1 MWNSSIAHFP
11 WCDFSNT
18 FWIFKNFTLLSFLLR
33 VSTNPNTSHCLSYPS
48 PYSLLSPLNS
58 PSPLAYLSNLST
70 TLHPFHLSLFHLF
83 TFFLLCN
90 PVSVPFWISQFQP
103 QLSVVLFLYSWL
115 NCQPLPLSLHFLS
128 LLFTQLYCP
137 SNSLFPIFKSS
148 SPLPSPPSSVT
159 FPPVLP
165 ISSPYIHFPLPT
177 CLSFLYWLFAI
188 YHDPPCLLPQPFVAS
203 LIPNLLSFS
212 SHFTTSLSFHF
223 HHLLHSLPTL
233 HTSKNIWP
241 SSLLPVSIPLSL
253 YPYVL
258 SLSPTVCIY
267 MQELTISF
275 FRSCSLEKEIHFLIH
290 VHALCVPLTQ
300 YDLISKIVVK
310 YIYNLGQLK
319 RFVNWSCA

>member
-1 MWNSSIAHFP
+1 M
-11 WCDFSNT
+11 
-18 FWIFKNFTLLSFLLR
+18 
-33 VSTNPNTSHCLSYPS
+33 
-48 PYSLLSPLNS
+48 
-58 PSPLAYLSNLST
+58 
-70 TLHPFHLSLFHLF
+70 
-83 TFFLLCN
+83 
-90 PVSVPFWISQFQP
+90 SVPFWISQFQP

-128 LLFTQLYCP
+128 LLFTQFYCP

-165 ISSPYIHFPLPT
+165 ISSPYIHFPRPT
-177 CLSFLYWLFAI
+177 CLSFLNWLFPI

-290 VHALCVPLTQ
+290 VHSLCVPLTQ

-310 YIYNLGQLK
+310 CIHNLGQLK

>member
-83 TFFLLCN
+83 PSMQPCVCSLLN
-90 PVSVPFWISQFQP
+90 LPVPTST
-103 QLSVVLFLYSWL
+103 LS
-115 NCQPLPLSLHFLS
+115 CPLPLFLAKLS
-128 LLFTQLYCP
+128 TLTTLSPFPFPSIHSTL

-267 MQELTISF
+267 MQELISF

-310 YIYNLGQLK
+310 CIYNLGQLK

>member
-1 MWNSSIAHFP
+1 MTFLTLFEFSKILPSLASSLECLPTLTHLTVFP
-11 WCDFSNT
+11 
-18 FWIFKNFTLLSFLLR
+18 ILLPTLS
-33 VSTNPNTSHCLSYPS
+33 SPPS
-48 PYSLLSPLNS
+48 
-58 PSPLAYLSNLST
+58 
-70 TLHPFHLSLFHLF
+70 TLHHPLPTCLIYQQPFILFTFHFF

-165 ISSPYIHFPLPT
+165 ISSPT
-177 CLSFLYWLFAI
+177 CLSFLYWLFPI

-310 YIYNLGQLK
+310 CIYNLGQLK

>member
-83 TFFLLCN
+83 PSMQPCVCSLLN
-90 PVSVPFWISQFQP
+90 LPVPTST
-103 QLSVVLFLYSWL
+103 LS
-115 NCQPLPLSLHFLS
+115 CPLPPFLAKLSTLTTLSLHFLS

-165 ISSPYIHFPLPT
+165 ISSPAFISPFLPVSPSFIDSFQFTMILPVCYLNPLLHHSFPTSSLFLPISLPHFPLIFITFSTPYQP
-177 CLSFLYWLFAI
+177 CIPVKISD
-188 YHDPPCLLPQPFVAS
+188 HPPF
-203 LIPNLLSFS
+203 F
-212 SHFTTSLSFHF
+212 
-223 HHLLHSLPTL
+223 
-233 HTSKNIWP
+233 
-241 SSLLPVSIPLSL
+241 
-253 YPYVL
+253 L
-258 SLSPTVCIY
+258 SLSH
-267 MQELTISF
+267 
-275 FRSCSLEKEIHFLIH
+275 SLYIHMFSPCH
-290 VHALCVPLTQ
+290 PQ
-300 YDLISKIVVK
+300 YVSICK
-310 YIYNLGQLK
+310 N
-319 RFVNWSCA
+319 

>member
-33 VSTNPNTSHCLSYPS
+33 VSTNPNTSHCLTYPS

-83 TFFLLCN
+83 PSMQPCVCSLLNLPVPTSTLSCPLPPFLAKL
-90 PVSVPFWISQFQP
+90 STLTTLSPFPFPSIHSTLLP
-103 QLSVVLFLYSWL
+103 IQLSLSYFQVLF
-115 NCQPLPLSLHFLS
+115 
-128 LLFTQLYCP
+128 T
-137 SNSLFPIFKSS
+137 SS
-148 SPLPSPPSSVT
+148 QPPSSVT

-165 ISSPYIHFPLPT
+165 ISSPYIHFPRPT
-177 CLSFLYWLFAI
+177 CLSFLNWLFPI

-241 SSLLPVSIPLSL
+241 SSLLPVSIPFSL

-310 YIYNLGQLK
+310 CIHNLGQLK

>member
-48 PYSLLSPLNS
+48 PYSLLSPS
-58 PSPLAYLSNLST
+58 
-70 TLHPFHLSLFHLF
+70 TLHHPLPTCLIYQQPFILFTFHFF

-128 LLFTQLYCP
+128 LLFTQFYCP

-165 ISSPYIHFPLPT
+165 ISSPYIHFPRPT
-177 CLSFLYWLFAI
+177 CLSFLNWLFPI

-275 FRSCSLEKEIHFLIH
+275 FRSCSLEKVIHFLIH

-310 YIYNLGQLK
+310 CIYNLGQLK